1 MALLLLAAFI
11 LVPLIEIGLFIEVGG
26 WIGLWPTLG
35 LIILTAV
42 IGTALLRQQGLATLR
57 RAQSQMDAGQ
67 VPAKELFD
75 GACLLFGGLLL
86 LTPGFFTDAVGFL
99 LLMPPIRD
107 LLRQYLGGRMTRVQM
122 HRAGGGAGGGFGPQP
137 GGPGGPGRPGPQK
150 PGDPPPNP
158 GRGWSRPKQPGPTLE
173 GDYVDVTEETE
184 GPKPSDKGPDK
195 GSDRDRDGN

>member
-42 IGTALLRQQGLATLR
+42 VGTMLLRQQGLATLR

-75 GACLLFGGLLL
+75 GACLLIGGFLL

-107 LLRQYLGGRMTRVQM
+107 LLRQRLGGRMTRVRM
-122 HRAGGGAGGGFGPQP
+122 HRAGGGFGPQP
-137 GGPGGPGRPGPQK
+137 GGPGGPGGGPGGRPGPQR
-150 PGDPPPNP
+150 PGDPPPHP

-173 GDYVDVTEETE
+173 GDYVDVTDENES
-184 GPKPSDKGPDK
+184 PRSSDKGPD
-195 GSDRDRDGN
+195 RDRD

>member
-42 IGTALLRQQGLATLR
+42 VGTALLRQQGLATLR

-75 GACLLFGGLLL
+75 GVCLLIGGLLL

-99 LLMPPIRD
+99 LLMPPVRD
-107 LLRQYLGGRMTRVQM
+107 LLRQRLGGRMTRVHL
-122 HRAGGGAGGGFGPQP
+122 HRAGGGFGPRP
-137 GGPGGPGRPGPQK
+137 GGPGPQRPGDRPRGPGGE
-150 PGDPPPNP
+150 PPPHP

-173 GDYVDVTEETE
+173 GDYVDVTDESE
-184 GPKPSDKGPDK
+184 GPKPSDKGPD
-195 GSDRDRDGN
+195 RDRD

>member
-42 IGTALLRQQGLATLR
+42 VGTALLRQQGLATLR

-67 VPAKELFD
+67 VPTKELFD
-75 GACLLFGGLLL
+75 GACLLIGGLLL

-107 LLRQYLGGRMTRVQM
+107 LLRQRLGGRMTRVHL
-122 HRAGGGAGGGFGPQP
+122 HRGGFGPRP
-137 GGPGGPGRPGPQK
+137 GGPGPQR
-150 PGDPPPNP
+150 PGDPPGDRPRGPGSEPPPHP

-173 GDYVDVTEETE
+173 GDYVDVTDDEGHRPE
-184 GPKPSDKGPDK
+184 GPKPSDKGS
-195 GSDRDRDGN
+195 GQR

>member
-42 IGTALLRQQGLATLR
+42 VGTMLLRQQGLATLR
-57 RAQSQMDAGQ
+57 RAQTQMDAGQ

-75 GACLLFGGLLL
+75 GACLLIGGLLL

-107 LLRQYLGGRMTRVQM
+107 LLRQRLGGRMTRVRM
-122 HRAGGGAGGGFGPQP
+122 HRAGGGFGGPQP
-137 GGPGGPGRPGPQK
+137 GGPGGPGGPGPQRPGPRR
-150 PGDPPPNP
+150 PGDPPPHP
-158 GRGWSRPKQPGPTLE
+158 GRGWSRPKQPGPSQPGPTLE
-173 GDYVDVTEETE
+173 GDYVDVTDEADR
-184 GPKPSDKGPDK
+184 PK
-195 GSDRDRDGN
+195 GSDKDGN

>member
-86 LTPGFFTDAVGFL
+86 LTPGFFTDAIGFL
-99 LLMPPIRD
+99 LLMPPVRD
-107 LLRQYLGGRMTRVQM
+107 LLRQHFGSRMTQVRM
-122 HRAGGGAGGGFGPQP
+122 RRAGGGFGPQP

-150 PGDPPPNP
+150 PGGPPPNP

-173 GDYVDVTEETE
+173 GDYVDVTDDAD
-184 GPKPSDKGPDK
+184 GPKPSDKGPD
-195 GSDRDRDGN
+195 RDRD

>member
-42 IGTALLRQQGLATLR
+42 VGTMLLRQQGLATLR

-75 GACLLFGGLLL
+75 GACLLIGGFLL

-107 LLRQYLGGRMTRVQM
+107 LLRQRLGGRMTRVRM
-122 HRAGGGAGGGFGPQP
+122 HRAGGGFGPQP
-137 GGPGGPGRPGPQK
+137 GGPGGPGGGPGGRPGPQR
-150 PGDPPPNP
+150 PGDPPPHP

-173 GDYVDVTEETE
+173 GDYVDVTDENED
-184 GPKPSDKGPDK
+184 GKPSNK
-195 GSDRDRDGN
+195 DRD